1 MENFLPTVVSRIN
14 TARLNSKCSIGLAV
28 DTLSCP
34 APAKLNLFLHVV
46 GRRADSYH
54 LLQTLFRFIEFGDT
68 LHFTLREDGVVRRV
82 SALDGVPQE
91 QDLCVRA
98 ARLLQQECGCLLG
111 VDIVLEKRIPMGG
124 GLGGG
129 SSDAATTLLALNR
142 LWQLGL
148 SRERLMRI
156 GLDLGADVPVF
167 VFGENAFAEGV
178 GEQLQAY
185 SLPDAWYVV
194 LFPPVHVA
202 TAQIFA
208 HPELT
213 RNTISL
219 RIRALPMAQ
228 LFQSKFEGETRRR
241 RANDEENVVSVD
253 ANLASEVKPAKG
265 GGNYSASSTARSERG
280 SQPSVTDE
288 VELELHNDLQPVVCS
303 LYPEVARH
311 LSWLGQF
318 AEARITGSGACV
330 FAEFVSAGQ
339 AQAVLEHLPPDMCGI
354 VARGLPHHP
363 LRDFATL

>member
-1 MENFLPTVVSRIN
+1 MKIQSTPLT
-14 TARLNSKCSIGLAV
+14 
-28 DTLSCP
+28 CP

-46 GRRADSYH
+46 GRREDGYH
-54 LLQTLFRFIEFGDT
+54 LLQTLFHFIDFGDT
-68 LHFTLREDGVVRRV
+68 LHFTPREDGVVRRISV
-82 SALDGVPQE
+82 LDGVPEE

-98 ARLLQQECGCLLG
+98 ARLLQQECGCRMG
-111 VDIVLEKRIPMGG
+111 VDISVEKRIPLGG

-148 SRERLMRI
+148 SRQHLMQI
-156 GLDLGADVPVF
+156 GLSLGADVPVF
-167 VFGENAFAEGV
+167 IFGENAFAEGV

-185 SLPDAWYVV
+185 PLPDTWYVV

-213 RNTISL
+213 RDTISL

-228 LFQSKFEGETRRR
+228 LFQSQFEGETRRR
-241 RANDEENVVSVD
+241 QANDEENVVSVD

-265 GGNYSASSTARSERG
+265 GGNYSASSTARSEREG
-280 SQPSVTDE
+280 QHSVTDE
-288 VELELHNDLQPVVCS
+288 VGLELHNDLQSVVCG

-311 LSWLGQF
+311 LSWLNQF
-318 AEARITGSGACV
+318 AEARMTGSGACV
-330 FAEFVSAGQ
+330 FAGFASAEQ
-339 AQAVLEHLPPDMCGI
+339 AQAVLGQLPPDMRGI
-354 VARGLPHHP
+354 VAHGLQRHP
-363 LRDFATL
+363 LWDFAAD